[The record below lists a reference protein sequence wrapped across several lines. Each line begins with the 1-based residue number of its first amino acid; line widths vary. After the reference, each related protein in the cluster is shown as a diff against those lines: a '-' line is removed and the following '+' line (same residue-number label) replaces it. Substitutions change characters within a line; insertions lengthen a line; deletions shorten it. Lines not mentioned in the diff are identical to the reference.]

1 MELQRLLLGSAL
13 TYPVLQIPK
22 QQHEAF
28 KRFLEDLGFT
38 FEDRPYQVFLARKP
52 GSVVNLY
59 ANGKIVF
66 GGTDEFVIKSICE
79 HAVALGALSI
89 KKLERKLEPLEI
101 SGTRIGTDEVGKGD
115 YFGPL
120 VVAGVLVNNEVEKQ
134 LKELAIKDSKSLSD
148 TTISNLAHEIRRICG
163 RKRFE
168 EVWISPLKYNVLHKK
183 MKNVNKI
190 LGWAHARVIENLL
203 SNGIDCSK
211 AVADQF
217 GDPAYIKN
225 ALMAKGK
232 QIELIQISKAERDLA
247 VAAASVLA
255 RDVFIRK
262 LEELGESYMMEFPK
276 GSTHVIEFGKKLVQ
290 MHGISVLANVAKLH
304 FRTTSQIT
312 NGFVPAIP
320 NEIDKTVD
328 FERVPRETTEKDM
341 QDARLECYNLISTFE
356 IGFRAFMKSELSKH
370 FGENWWE
377 ECIPEVVRKRCQKL
391 AEIESK
397 KGRRVELVDCL
408 DFSHYQEILTREP
421 NWTKVFQ
428 KFFGDKQR
436 VMAGLT
442 LLKDIRDPVS
452 HARGKITPT
461 EKSKV
466 ITAIQHLKKLMYT
479 QTNLEH
485 FS

>member
-1 MELQRLLLGSAL
+1 LG
-13 TYPVLQIPK
+13 YPVLQIPK
-22 QQHEAF
+22 QQHETF
-28 KRFLEDLGFT
+28 RKFLEEFGFT

-52 GSVVNLY
+52 GSAVNLY
-59 ANGKIVF
+59 TNGKIVF
-66 GGTDEFVIKSICE
+66 GGTDESTIKIIHE
-79 HAVALGALSI
+79 HAIALGASTI
-89 KKLERKLEPLEI
+89 EKPERKLKPLEV

-120 VVAGVLVNNEVEKQ
+120 VVAGVLANNEVEKQ
-134 LKELAIKDSKSLSD
+134 LKELGIKDSKSLSD
-148 TTISNLAHEIRRICG
+148 TTISNLAYETRRICG

-168 EVWISPLKYNVLHKK
+168 EVWINPLKYNILYEK
-183 MKNVNKI
+183 MKNINRI

-203 SNGIDCSK
+203 ANGIDCHK
-211 AVADQF
+211 AIADQF
-217 GDPAYIKN
+217 GDPAYIKH

-232 QIELIQISKAERDLA
+232 QIELIQIPKAERDIA

-262 LEELGESYMMEFPK
+262 LEELGDSYLMKFPK

-290 MHGISVLANVAKLH
+290 IHGMSILGNVAKLH

-320 NEIDKTVD
+320 NKIGKTID
-328 FERVPRETTEKDM
+328 FQRVPREATEKDI

-356 IGFRAFMKSELSKH
+356 IEFRGFMKSELSKH
-370 FGENWWE
+370 FGVDWWE
-377 ECIPEVVRKRCQKL
+377 ECIPEIIRKKCQRL
-391 AEIESK
+391 VEIECK
-397 KGRRVELVDCL
+397 KGRKVELVDCL

-421 NWTKVFQ
+421 NWSNVFR
-428 KFFGDKQR
+428 KFFGNKQR

-452 HARGKITPT
+452 HARGKITLG
-461 EKSKV
+461 EKNKV
-466 ITAIQHLKKLMYT
+466 ITAIQHLKKLMRPL
-479 QTNLEH
+479 TNLEH
-485 FS
+485 FSENV